1 MKRIKWENIFLLLIL
16 PLSIITIIYH
26 FKLNGLNVNLIIES
40 LIYLGLPVIIR
51 DEIKEIRKGE

>member
-26 FKLNGLNVNLIIES
+26 FKLNGLNINLIIES